1 MRIGNIAMLAAAF
14 VCAAAAAFLSHA
26 WLTSQTP
33 SERVVAVQQAAPLPS
48 RFIVV
53 AARDLKSG
61 DKLNAETLRLM
72 PWASETL
79 PKGTFASVDAL
90 LKGGQER
97 MVSVAMLENEPVFDQ
112 KLAGSAQ
119 SLLAG
124 RLTEN
129 MNAVTIRVNDVAGVA
144 GFVQPEDRVDV
155 FMTTGGGNN
164 GESPSAPQGDRPS
177 VAVLLQ
183 NVRVLAI
190 DQASERK
197 GQASPPKAVTL
208 EVTTQDAQKLLLAG
222 TIGQLSLALRRSNGV
237 ASGEPRPVAMDD
249 LLARQPMGAA
259 PAEKPGQVI
268 GVTRA
273 ADRKEYMV
281 QPESSKTRR
290 SEAMR

>member
-1 MRIGNIAMLAAAF
+1 MRMGNMTMLIAAF
-14 VCAAAAAFLSHA
+14 VCAAAAALLSRA
-26 WLTSQTP
+26 WLMGQAGT
-33 SERVVAVQQAAPLPS
+33 ERVVNVQQTTSAMPMRS
-48 RFIVV
+48 IVV

-72 PWASETL
+72 SWPGETL
-79 PKGTFASVDAL
+79 PRGAFTSVEAMFRSGQDRL
-90 LKGGQER
+90 LI
-97 MVSVAMLENEPVFDQ
+97 SAVAENEPVLEQ

-124 RLTEN
+124 KLMDN

-155 FMTTGGGNN
+155 FMISGGGTT
-164 GESPSAPQGDRPS
+164 GESPQPSSDKTS

-237 ASGEPRPVAMDD
+237 ASSEPRPIAMED
-249 LLARQPMGAA
+249 LIARQSAA
-259 PAEKPGQVI
+259 QGVPAKPGQVI

-273 ADRKEYMV
+273 AERKEYMV
-281 QPESSKTRR
+281 QPDSAKNRR